1 MRYFVVLSMLLF
13 CLNFAS
19 GQGYNQA
26 AGIRASWHSPGL
38 EYRYYTSDVNAFK
51 SLVSFQDRGIRLH
64 GFAEFFR
71 YDLFPFSHQLL
82 FYYGFGLHFGFES
95 WDEERYRDEVLW
107 YDTRTSVLAGLDGL
121 AGLEYVFNEI
131 PVSAGIEI
139 KPFFDVFGRDGFDIT
154 VFDLALT
161 VKYLF

>member
-1 MRYFVVLSMLLF
+1 MKYFIVFTILFLSLSI
-13 CLNFAS
+13 AS

-51 SLVSFQDRGIRLH
+51 SLLSFRDRGLQLH

-82 FYYGFGLHFGFES
+82 FYYGFGAHAGFES
-95 WDEERYRDEVLW
+95 WDEKEYRDEVLW
-107 YDTRTSVLAGLDGL
+107 YDTRSSFLAGLDGL
-121 AGLEYVFNEI
+121 AGLEYVFYEI

-139 KPFFDVFGRDGFDIT
+139 KPFVDFLGRDGFDIK

>member
-1 MRYFVVLSMLLF
+1 MRYLVILSMLL
-13 CLNFAS
+13 LSVNVAL

-51 SLVSFQDRGIRLH
+51 SLVSFRDRGIHLH

-82 FYYGFGLHFGFES
+82 FYYGLGAHIGFES
-95 WDEERYRDEVLW
+95 WDEEKYRDDVLW
-107 YDTRTSVLAGLDGL
+107 YDTRSSILAGLDGL
-121 AGLEYVFNEI
+121 LGLEYVFYKV

-139 KPFFDVFGRDGFDIT
+139 KPFFDVFGRDGLDIT
-154 VFDLALT
+154 MFDLALT